1 MTRKLNTLK
10 LLLSIC
16 LATLFFAC
24 SNNKTTTNE
33 SQTDSAAI
41 DQMAETNKPLI
52 GPTVPFNAVV
62 IRHTVADYDKW
73 RPFFDSDSTARK
85 ESGLRLIGLARGIEN
100 QNEIDIPFMID
111 DLAKAKSFAFNP
123 RLKEVMQ
130 KGGVTSAPNIKFINV
145 LRMSEAIQKKGDFL
159 EIALKVKDFDTWL
172 KVFDNE
178 GAEIRMKDGIEDGVL
193 ARGIDDPNLAYLVF
207 KISDIEKAKAAM
219 NNPARQKL
227 IQESGVIGK
236 PEMYFGRDQQ

>member
-1 MTRKLNTLK
+1 MTRKLNTIK

-24 SNNKTTTNE
+24 SNNRTTTNE
-33 SQTDSAAI
+33 SQADSSAI
-41 DQMAETNKPLI
+41 NKMAETNKPPA

-73 RPFFDSDSTARK
+73 RPLFDSDSTVRK
-85 ESGLRLIGLARGIEN
+85 EAGLHLIGLARGIEN
-100 QNEIDIPFMID
+100 QNEIDIPFRID
-111 DLAKAKSFAFNP
+111 DVAKAKSFAANP

-130 KGGVTSAPNIKFINV
+130 KGGVISAPNIKFINV
-145 LRMSEAIQKKGDFL
+145 LRLSEAIQKPGDFL
-159 EIALKVKDFDTWL
+159 EVAVKVKDFDAWL

-193 ARGIDDPNLAYLVF
+193 AHGIDDPNFVYLVF
-207 KISDIEKAKAAM
+207 KISDIEIAKAAM

-227 IQESGVIGK
+227 MKESGVIGK